1 MASPSKPI
9 CLLTYLSIYLF
20 SHYIIYI
27 FTTVI
32 SHILLAGPSFRYVC
46 FSGRIILFLV
56 VESGSV
62 TQFLVVETGSVIQLL
77 SVRVD
82 FISLSF
88 LHFSPNFNEGLGL
101 LFY

>member
-1 MASPSKPI
+1 MCYSQSSQMALPSKPI

-27 FTTVI
+27 FITVI
-32 SHILLAGPSFRYVC
+32 SHILLAGPSFRYIC
-46 FSGRIILFLV
+46 FSGRIIL
-56 VESGSV
+56 
-62 TQFLVVETGSVIQLL
+62 FLVVETGSVIQLL

-88 LHFSPNFNEGLGL
+88 LHFSPNFN
-101 LFY
+101 

>member
-27 FTTVI
+27 FITVI

-56 VESGSV
+56 VE
-62 TQFLVVETGSVIQLL
+62 TGSVIQLL
-77 SVRVD
+77 PVRVG
-82 FISLSF
+82 FIDLSF
-88 LHFSPNFNEGLGL
+88 LRFSPNFN
-101 LFY
+101 

>member
-1 MASPSKPI
+1 MALPSKPI

-27 FTTVI
+27 FITVI
-32 SHILLAGPSFRYVC
+32 SHILLAGPSFRYIC
-46 FSGRIILFLV
+46 FSGRIIL
-56 VESGSV
+56 
-62 TQFLVVETGSVIQLL
+62 FLVVETGSVIQLL

-88 LHFSPNFNEGLGL
+88 LHFSPNFN
-101 LFY
+101 